1 MIIMEIF
8 IEKTNKRIKKN
19 FSGIAKD
26 LLKILKMNSESV
38 LIVRNDELI
47 TEEEQLKNTDDVKI
61 LSVISG
67 G

>member
-1 MIIMEIF
+1 MDIF
-8 IEKTNKRIKKN
+8 IEKEDKKLKMK
-19 FSGIAKD
+19 FKGTAKE
-26 LLKILKMNSESV
+26 LLKKLDLNIETV

-47 TEEEQLKNTDDVKI
+47 TEDDVINDKDSVKF

>member
-1 MIIMEIF
+1 MEIF